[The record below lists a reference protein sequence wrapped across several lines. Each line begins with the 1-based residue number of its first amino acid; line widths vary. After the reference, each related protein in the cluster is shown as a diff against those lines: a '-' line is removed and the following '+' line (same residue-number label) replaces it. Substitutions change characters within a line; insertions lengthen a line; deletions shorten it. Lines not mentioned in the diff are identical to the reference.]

1 MAERVLS
8 STIDQPNPKSHDQHP
23 HHNSIITNDGQT
35 TFRSGTYVV
44 QIPKDQIYRF
54 PPPENALHAQQ
65 RDPDINQKKRACM
78 SAFAFILNVL
88 LLSAE
93 HGRRCYNCFPL
104 VERKQDL
111 AKGTNTCPLIAT
123 VVKQIA
129 ESTDSLDQGINRG
142 LAMEIVHVKLVSF
155 LIHFG

>member
-23 HHNSIITNDGQT
+23 HHDSIITNDGQT

-78 SAFAFILNVL
+78 SCGLCFALLAAILVILLGIALVYFFFI
-88 LLSAE
+88 
-93 HGRRCYNCFPL
+93 R
-104 VERKQDL
+104 
-111 AKGTNTCPLIAT
+111 
-123 VVKQIA
+123 
-129 ESTDSLDQGINRG
+129 
-142 LAMEIVHVKLVSF
+142 
-155 LIHFG
+155 

>member
-1 MAERVLS
+1 M
-8 STIDQPNPKSHDQHP
+8 
-23 HHNSIITNDGQT
+23 
-35 TFRSGTYVV
+35 
-44 QIPKDQIYRF
+44 
-54 PPPENALHAQQ
+54 
-65 RDPDINQKKRACM
+65 KR
-78 SAFAFILNVL
+78 AFAFILNVL

-111 AKGTNTCPLIAT
+111 GKGTNTCPLIAT

-129 ESTDSLDQGINRG
+129 ESTDSLDHGINRG

-155 LIHFG
+155 LIHFGRPFFIIFYHLKLDDGFVYI